1 MIRLI
6 NRKPIGFLALLMFA
20 TGVLAACSSSGDD
33 TPSGDSGITTS
44 PVSPSEMPG
53 PEINT
58 FTVNGDPALNSSYV
72 ITMELLDGYEG
83 DGDVVFG
90 SDGGQG
96 ISTWAVG
103 NVFANPCHSD
113 DTLLDPPIDSSVD
126 GLVGGLA
133 SQKGHASTTPT
144 DVEVDGYAGTYMEM
158 TVPAGI
164 DVADCDHGEFRTW
177 AASSGCCRYLEAGQ
191 RDLLWIVD
199 VDGNRLVIDA
209 ALGPQTTEQDRV
221 DRIQMVRS
229 IQIDPV

>member
-1 MIRLI
+1 MIRLT
-6 NRKPIGFLALLMFA
+6 NRKPIGFLALLMIA

-33 TPSGDSGITTS
+33 TPSGDSEITTP
-44 PVSPSEMPG
+44 PVESTETPAV
-53 PEINT
+53 IHV
-58 FTVNGDPALNSSYV
+58 FTVLGDSSFDSSYV
-72 ITMELLDGYEG
+72 ITMKLLDGYEG
-83 DGDVVFG
+83 DDVVFG

-96 ISTWAVG
+96 ISTWAVR
-103 NVFANPCHSD
+103 NVFAHPCHSNN
-113 DTLLDPPIDSSVD
+113 TLLDPPIDSSVD

-144 DVEVDGYAGTYMEM
+144 DVEMDGYAGTYMEM

-177 AASSGCCRYLEAGQ
+177 APPHGCCRDLEAGQ

-209 ALGPQTTEQDRV
+209 ALGPQTTDQDRA
-221 DRIQMVRS
+221 DRIHMVKS